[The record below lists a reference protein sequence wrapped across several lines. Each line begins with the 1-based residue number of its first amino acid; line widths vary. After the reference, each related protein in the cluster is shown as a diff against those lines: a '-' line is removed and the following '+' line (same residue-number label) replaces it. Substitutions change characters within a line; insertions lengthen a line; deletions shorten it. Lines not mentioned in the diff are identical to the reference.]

1 MKRWLLQSGLFLAAL
16 LRRGGVEQNGKL
28 TGKQLVVNLYS
39 EIQITRVI
47 CVETSKKTKTK
58 TNKKKKQK
66 QHNNDLPQV
75 LPLPF
80 PRKKRGGGVGGGG
93 GGGVGLIISQGQVN
107 SIKVIASKSC
117 VLLRYMKVRHQL
129 IFITGVRLG
138 SFLTIN

>member
-47 CVETSKKTKTK
+47 CVETSKKKKTE
-58 TNKKKKQK
+58 TTQ
-66 QHNNDLPQV
+66 Q
-75 LPLPF
+75 
-80 PRKKRGGGVGGGG
+80 RRGRVS
-93 GGGVGLIISQGQVN
+93 LIISQGQVN

-117 VLLRYMKVRHQL
+117 VLLRYMKDRHQL

>member
-47 CVETSKKTKTK
+47 CVETSKK
-58 TNKKKKQK
+58 KKQK
-66 QHNNDLPQV
+66 QKNRNNTTTNFHNSSKWFFLYHSRGRSGGWGGG
-75 LPLPF
+75 L
-80 PRKKRGGGVGGGG
+80 GGGVS
-93 GGGVGLIISQGQVN
+93 LIISQGQVN

-117 VLLRYMKVRHQL
+117 VLLRYMKFRHQL

>member
-47 CVETSKKTKTK
+47 CVETSKKKKTE
-58 TNKKKKQK
+58 TTQ
-66 QHNNDLPQV
+66 QRSSTSSSSTIPEEGRV
-75 LPLPF
+75 S
-80 PRKKRGGGVGGGG
+80 
-93 GGGVGLIISQGQVN
+93 LIISQGQVN

-117 VLLRYMKVRHQL
+117 VLLRYIKVRHQL

>member
-47 CVETSKKTKTK
+47 CVETSKKQKQ
-58 TNKKKKQK
+58 KKKTETTQ
-66 QHNNDLPQV
+66 QRSSTSSSSTIPEEEA
-75 LPLPF
+75 
-80 PRKKRGGGVGGGG
+80 G
-93 GGGVGLIISQGQVN
+93 GGGVSLIISQGQVN

-129 IFITGVRLG
+129 IFITGERLG

>member
-58 TNKKKKQK
+58 TKKNR
-66 QHNNDLPQV
+66 NNTTTIFHKFFLYHS
-75 LPLPF
+75 
-80 PRKKRGGGVGGGG
+80 RGRSGGWGGGGG
-93 GGGVGLIISQGQVN
+93 GGGVSLIISQGQVN

>member
-47 CVETSKKTKTK
+47 CVETSKKQKTKTK
-58 TNKKKKQK
+58 QK
-66 QHNNDLPQV
+66 NRNNTTTIFHKFFLYHS
-75 LPLPF
+75 
-80 PRKKRGGGVGGGG
+80 RGRSGGWGGGRWGGGVS
-93 GGGVGLIISQGQVN
+93 LIISQGQVN

>member
-47 CVETSKKTKTK
+47 CVETSKK
-58 TNKKKKQK
+58 KQTETT
-66 QHNNDLPQV
+66 QQRSSTSSSSTIPEEGRV
-75 LPLPF
+75 S
-80 PRKKRGGGVGGGG
+80 
-93 GGGVGLIISQGQVN
+93 LIISQGQVN

>member
-39 EIQITRVI
+39 GIQITRVI

-58 TNKKKKQK
+58 TKKKQK

-80 PRKKRGGGVGGGG
+80 PRKKRGVGWGGGG
-93 GGGVGLIISQGQVN
+93 CWWSESYHFSGTS
-107 SIKVIASKSC
+107 
-117 VLLRYMKVRHQL
+117 
-129 IFITGVRLG
+129 
-138 SFLTIN
+138 

>member
-58 TNKKKKQK
+58 TNKQKKQK

-80 PRKKRGGGVGGGG
+80 PRKKRGVGWGGGG
-93 GGGVGLIISQGQVN
+93 GGGVSLIISQGHVN